1 MPERTD
7 MRRDDAA
14 EPPAGGGRDAPARP
28 FRVCFISPLGY
39 GLYNPGSRMPFGG
52 AEVQAYLLS
61 RELAR
66 DRDFEVTVLAT
77 VAGAPA
83 VERHDRLTLV
93 TRTARGRRPEAP
105 AQGMLAAPARWL
117 GYGRAFADMRRQ
129 LGAIGADCYV
139 HAGGA
144 GVEVGAYALIC
155 RLLRKPF
162 VYLVVSSADLDDPH
176 GKVAG
181 PLKGLYRLGLRLADA
196 VVCRTEEQRAA
207 LKRRYGRESLRI
219 PSACEAPAVPPEAG
233 AGKTGLLW
241 VGRGHPLKQPELFL
255 DLAARLPGERCA
267 MVVMQE
273 PRHPEVMPRLRA
285 RAAGLAN
292 LTLHEDVPWREVGR
306 LFEGAKLLVNTSTYE
321 GFPTTFVQAAM
332 QAVPILSWSVDPDG
346 VLTRH
351 GIGVCA
357 GGSFERLAAQAEQL
371 CASEPQRVEMARRAR
386 DYARG
391 HHDLRRVVE
400 QWKDLVRAL
409 GEKTRR

>member
-1 MPERTD
+1 MATS
-7 MRRDDAA
+7 
-14 EPPAGGGRDAPARP
+14 AGKRAGANSRP

-39 GLYNPGSRMPFGG
+39 GLYNPGSRIPFGG

-66 DRDFEVTVLAT
+66 DDGYEVTVLAT
-77 VAGAPA
+77 VPGAPS

-93 TRTARGRRPEAP
+93 TRTAQGRRPASP
-105 AQGMLAAPARWL
+105 PARFLSALARWP
-117 GYGRAFADMRRQ
+117 GYARAFADMHRQ
-129 LGAIGADCYV
+129 LKTIGADCYI

-162 VYLVVSSADLDDPH
+162 IYLVVSSADLDDPY

-196 VVCRTEEQRAA
+196 VVCRTENQQAA
-207 LKRRYGRESLRI
+207 LTRRYGRESLRI
-219 PSACEAPAVPPEAG
+219 PSACEVPARRPEAG
-233 AGKTGLLW
+233 AGGGRTGILW

-255 DLAARLPGERCA
+255 DLAARLPKERCV
-267 MVVMQE
+267 MVVMQD
-273 PRHPEVMPRLRA
+273 PLHPDVMQRVRE

-292 LTLHEDVPWREVGR
+292 LTLHEDMPWSAAGR
-306 LFEGAKLLVNTSTYE
+306 LFEDAKLFVNTSTYE

-346 VLTRH
+346 VLTTQ
-351 GIGVCA
+351 GIGFCA
-357 GGSFERLAAQAEQL
+357 GGSFERLAAQAERL
-371 CASEPQRVEMARRAR
+371 CASEPERAEMARRAR
-386 DYARG
+386 DYARE
-391 HHDLRRVVE
+391 HHDLRRVAGK
-400 QWKDLVRAL
+400 WKDLLRSL
-409 GEKTRR
+409 GERAGR